1 MERGGAFV
9 SCRRHVGAA
18 LKQQPR
24 DIRMAISRR
33 DVERGGAV
41 LSLVDGES
49 LLASVVC
56 VLSPGGLA
64 VWAPKEEV
72 VGMLSLLDDGTLA
85 PAA

>member
-1 MERGGAFV
+1 MTYPDTSGAERLTKEQLHLLDGLDTCTGQDGEL
-9 SCRRHVGAA
+9 C
-18 LKQQPR
+18 P
-24 DIRMAISRR
+24 
-33 DVERGGAV
+33 GGAV
-41 LSLVDGES
+41 LSLVDGEG

-72 VGMLSLLDDGTLA
+72 VGMLSLLDAGTLA